1 MKREGASNPSKF
13 NTISNN
19 ILFKDFEKEILLEI
33 ASNFLEEKWPAY
45 TCSSCH
51 QHRHKFHI
59 IISGRVKIFQ
69 TDIDTGREFT
79 LFLLR
84 KNDFFD
90 VISLIEECS
99 HKLYYESL
107 EEVKMLTTPTLKMRQ
122 WLQDY
127 PLLNQRLLP
136 YLGKQLL
143 TLEEYAINHTLL
155 EIPARLARLILK
167 NLNQESKK
175 LEFINDLSNEEIA
188 NLIGTTRAVVNR
200 HFQDFKNE
208 GILQIGRKEMEVINL
223 TLLLEKATNNQKG
236 V

>member
-1 MKREGASNPSKF
+1 MKREGASNNSYFK
-13 NTISNN
+13 TISNN
-19 ILFKDFEKEILLEI
+19 FLFKDFEKEILLEI
-33 ASNFLEEKWPAY
+33 ASSFTEEKWPAY
-45 TCSSCH
+45 TCSSCY

-59 IISGRVKIFQ
+59 IISGRIKIFQ
-69 TDIDTGREFT
+69 TDEETGREFT
-79 LFLLR
+79 LFLLG

-107 EEVKMLTTPTLKMRQ
+107 EEVKMLSIPTLTMRQ
-122 WLQDY
+122 WIKDY

-200 HFQDFKNE
+200 HFQEFINE
-208 GILQIGRKEMEVINL
+208 GILQIGRKKMEVINL
-223 TLLLEKATNNQKG
+223 TLLLKKATNNHKG
-236 V
+236 S